1 MYMRSPFDELYIVF
15 RDFDDLF
22 RRTLSSGAPVVSERA
37 NLASSGGVPGSSLVT
52 QKSARWPSAGSS
64 YLPAVESFSKDAKL
78 FIRAELPGVE
88 PADLNVSVTGNTL
101 QISGEKRVAREMNE
115 ADVYFREIEEGRF
128 ERSFTLPDGVK
139 SDQLKARFENGVLE
153 LSMPVPEEKKTR
165 KIEIEAPAGKQIK
178 AA

>member
-1 MYMRSPFDELYIVF
+1 MRSPFDELYIVF
-15 RDFDDLF
+15 REFDPPF
-22 RRTLSSGAPVVSERA
+22 RGTFSSGAPVASDRA
-37 NLASSGGVPGSSLVT
+37 NLAPSGGVPGSSLAT
-52 QKSARWPSAGSS
+52 QKGARGPSSGSS
-64 YLPAVESFSKDAKL
+64 YLPAVDSFSKDARL

-101 QISGEKRVAREMNE
+101 QISGEKRAARELNE
-115 ADVYFREIEEGRF
+115 ADVCFREIEEGRF

-153 LSMPVPEEKKTR
+153 VSMPIPEEEKTR
-165 KIEIEAPAGKQIK
+165 KIAIEAPPGEQMK